1 MDGRGGHLMVMVVV
15 VVVVIFVHLM
25 VMMVVV
31 AITAHNQGWCDGHH
45 ATPSHAIT
53 TQHLVSRSN
62 NCEQQIF
69 PPSSPLCG
77 GSQKT

>member
-1 MDGRGGHLMVMVVV
+1 MDGRGGHLMVM

-31 AITAHNQGWCDGHH
+31 AITAHNQGWCDCHH
-45 ATPSHAIT
+45 ATPFHAIT